1 MKNIPEMNSDTPLAP
16 RSSTS
21 FRSLIGKSPAMQKV
35 HTEIKKVAATDANVL
50 TLGNSGTRKKN
61 ELMTEYAPFV
71 KRIAYHMITRLP
83 SNIQLEEIIQTGMIG
98 LFEALKGYDV
108 TKGASFETYARIRI
122 QGSMIDE
129 VRRCDWTPRSV
140 YKKSRQIS
148 EAIRNIE
155 SEYGREAKDSEVAE
169 KLEISLED
177 YYLMV
182 KDAAGCQLLSYED
195 IAAVDGCQDEY
206 KSSDKLNPC
215 DQLQEEDFRH
225 VLAERIG
232 SLPEREKMVMALYY
246 DQELN
251 LREIGEILDI
261 TEGRV
266 CQIHGQA
273 LLRLRSRMTSW
284 VDESR

>member
-1 MKNIPEMNSDTPLAP
+1 MARMSSYADVVSLTDNAP
-16 RSSTS
+16 NY
-21 FRSLIGKSPAMQKV
+21 
-35 HTEIKKVAATDANVL
+35 D
-50 TLGNSGTRKKN
+50 

-83 SNIQLEEIIQTGMIG
+83 SNVQLEDIVQTGMIG
-98 LFEALKGYDV
+98 LFEALKAYDV
-108 TKGASFETYARIRI
+108 SKGASFETYARIRI

-155 SEYGREAKDSEVAE
+155 NEKGRDANDSEIAE
-169 KLEISLED
+169 NLQITLKD
-177 YYLMV
+177 YYAMV

-195 IAAVDGCQDEY
+195 ISAVGGCQDEY
-206 KSSDKLNPC
+206 DSCDQENPY
-215 DQLQEEDFRH
+215 DQLQGEDFKQGL
-225 VLAERIG
+225 VSKIE
-232 SLPEREKMVMALYY
+232 SLPDREKMVMALYY
-246 DQELN
+246 DEEFN
-251 LREIGEILDI
+251 LREIGEVLGI

-273 LLRLRSRMTSW
+273 LLRLKSRMTAW
-284 VDESR
+284 VDENG